1 MKDGVN
7 PLRPSNIECNGP
19 CGERHYDEFALAG
32 RSAIVVAVVG
42 LQRGSRHRSGVGLIT
57 GSTAR
62 VRHTSASALTTTM
75 FLAIGVGFRQRA
87 VRTVTVTKTVLLL
100 QASARG
106 HEQLA
111 QPSHEQVWVVLK
123 K

>member
-1 MKDGVN
+1 MTN
-7 PLRPSNIECNGP
+7 LPSQGDPQI
-19 CGERHYDEFALAG
+19 A
-32 RSAIVVAVVG
+32 VAVVG
-42 LQRGSRHRSGVGLIT
+42 LPRGGVDTGAGVGLIA
-57 GSTAR
+57 GGTAR
-62 VRHTSASALTTTM
+62 VRRTSASALTTTM

>member
-1 MKDGVN
+1 
-7 PLRPSNIECNGP
+7 
-19 CGERHYDEFALAG
+19 
-32 RSAIVVAVVG
+32 
-42 LQRGSRHRSGVGLIT
+42 
-57 GSTAR
+57 
-62 VRHTSASALTTTM
+62 M

-111 QPSHEQVWVVLK
+111 QPWHEQVWVVLK